1 MREDGTQNLQETLQ
15 HKRQQL
21 RMRRF
26 GMAVLSAFVTYA
38 TLSAL
43 RFHGLVDGVALTRSA
58 VFTALVT
65 TGFFIAFHTGLNL
78 KAKDPS
84 LTAAQILTAELVILL
99 LLHGSE
105 GARSAISAYL
115 TVPLLFG
122 IYRFSTRKLLKM
134 ALAVIALYALM
145 VFFLWLDGL
154 EGTRLAV
161 EVGRLCVVAT
171 VLILI
176 AFVGGH
182 ISLLR
187 SRLHDGKVFFETIW
201 DTCTDAVV
209 VTNAGGRILYANPAI
224 WKVFGY
230 RPEEIVGGFVSQ
242 LQPHDAAPDV
252 SLEHA
257 LNKLGPGND
266 KVTREIEALHAG
278 GARFPVEI
286 TLGHAKMNGRDI
298 RVAFLS
304 DITERKAAENQIRH
318 LAQHDPLTGLPN
330 RMTLQE
336 RLEQSIAH
344 ARRKSH
350 DLWVLFLDVDR
361 FKLINDSLGHRCGDL
376 VLTTIAARLMESC
389 RDTDTVARLGGDE
402 FVVLLVGTPGA
413 ELSVVAV
420 ERIMDAL
427 ARPMF
432 VDGHELSLTPS
443 IGIAVYPQDGDTP
456 DQLVERADAAMYRA
470 KQSGRNNFCFYTA
483 SMNDAA
489 LARLQ
494 IENDL
499 RNALASREFLLHYQ
513 PQFDV
518 ASGELVGV
526 EALLRWHHARD
537 GIKPPAEFIP
547 IAEETGL
554 IVPIGEWVIRAACE
568 QQYAWAE
575 AGLPPLR
582 ISVNLSQRQ
591 FSQSSLAETVARILH
606 ETNAAPHLL
615 EFEITEST
623 LMGDVDLA
631 VRQLREL
638 RALGV
643 HLSIDDFGTGYSSLS
658 FLKRFPIE
666 ILKIDRSFV
675 HDMQHDDDARE
686 IVQAIVSLAKTLRLE
701 VVAEGVEDAAQL
713 QALREMQ
720 CDRVQGFLLGRP
732 VEAREIADR
741 LVLPV
746 ACASTEVWTVRR
758 RPVQLVIPSIG
769 PPVPE

>member
-1 MREDGTQNLQETLQ
+1 MPDDAKQTVQEALQQ
-15 HKRQQL
+15 KRQQL

-38 TLSAL
+38 TLSIL
-43 RFHGLVDGVALTRSA
+43 QFHGLVDSTALTRSA
-58 VFTALVT
+58 VFTALVM
-65 TGFFIAFHTGLNL
+65 TGFFIAFHTGINL

-84 LTAAQILTAELVILL
+84 LTAAQILMAEMVILL

-122 IYRFSTRKLLKM
+122 IYRFSTRKLMKM
-134 ALAVIALYALM
+134 AIAVIALYAMM
-145 VFFLWLDGL
+145 VLFLWLDGL
-154 EGTRLAV
+154 DGTGLAV
-161 EVGRLCVVAT
+161 EIGRLSVVAT

-187 SRLHDGKVFFETIW
+187 SRLHDSKVFFETIW

-209 VTNAGGRILYANPAI
+209 VTDADGRVIYANPSL
-224 WKVFGY
+224 WTVFGY
-230 RPEEIVGGFVSQ
+230 NPQHLVGSHVSR
-242 LQPHDAAPDV
+242 LQPNGIGPDA
-252 SLEHA
+252 SLAHA
-257 LNKLGPGND
+257 MNALGPGND
-266 KVTREIEALHAG
+266 KVIREIEALHAG
-278 GARFPVEI
+278 GAHFPVEI
-286 TLGHAKMNGRDI
+286 TLGHARMNGRDI

-318 LAQHDPLTGLPN
+318 LAHHDPLTGLPN

-336 RLEQSIAH
+336 RLEHAIAH
-344 ARRKSH
+344 ARRKPQ

-376 VLTTIAARLMESC
+376 VLTTIAARLMECC

-402 FVVLLVGTPGA
+402 FVVLLEGTPSA

-432 VDGHELSLTPS
+432 VDGHELALTPS

-470 KQSGRNNFCFYTA
+470 KQSGRNNFCFYTT
-483 SMNDAA
+483 SMNDVA
-489 LARLQ
+489 LSRLQ
-494 IENDL
+494 MENDL
-499 RNALASREFLLHYQ
+499 RNALAAGEFLLHYQ

-518 ASGELVGV
+518 GSGALSGV
-526 EALLRWHHARD
+526 EALLRWHHPRD
-537 GIKPPAEFIP
+537 GITSPAEFIP

-568 QQYAWAE
+568 QQRAWAQ

-591 FSQSSLAETVARILH
+591 FTQSDLVDTIARILQ
-606 ETNAAPHLL
+606 ETNAVPQLL

-623 LMGDVDLA
+623 LMGDVDHA
-631 VRQLREL
+631 VRQLRQL

-643 HLSIDDFGTGYSSLS
+643 HLSIDDFGTGYSSLA

-675 HDMQHDDDARE
+675 HDMQQDSDARE
-686 IVQAIVSLAKTLRLE
+686 IVHAIVSLAKTLRLE

-713 QALREMQ
+713 RVLREMQ

-732 VEAREIADR
+732 VEARQIAE
-741 LVLPV
+741 LAAPE
-746 ACASTEVWTVRR
+746 TEKMQSSKIKVFA
-758 RPVQLVIPSIG
+758 L
-769 PPVPE
+769 

>member
-1 MREDGTQNLQETLQ
+1 MRDDATQNLQDSLQ
-15 HKRQQL
+15 HQRQQL

-26 GMAVLSAFVTYA
+26 AMAVLSAFITYA
-38 TLSAL
+38 TLSVL
-43 RFHGLVDGVALTRSA
+43 QYHGLVDGEALSRSA
-58 VFTALVT
+58 VFTAFVMT
-65 TGFFIAFHTGLNL
+65 AFFIAFHTGLNL
-78 KAKDPS
+78 KARDPS
-84 LTAAQILTAELVILL
+84 LTAEQILTAELIILL

-145 VFFLWLDGL
+145 VLFLWVDGLDG
-154 EGTRLAV
+154 TSLAV
-161 EVGRLCVVAT
+161 EIGRLCVVGT

-176 AFVGGH
+176 AFVGGQ

-187 SRLHDGKVFFETIW
+187 SRLHEGKVFFETIW

-209 VTNAGGRILYANPAI
+209 VTNAEGRVLYANPAM

-230 RPEEIVGGFVSQ
+230 RPTEIVGGFVSQ
-242 LQPHDAAPDV
+242 LQPHDAPTDA
-252 SLEHA
+252 SLVHA
-257 LNKLGPGND
+257 LDTLGPGND

-286 TLGHAKMNGRDI
+286 TLGHAKMAGRDI

-336 RLEQSIAH
+336 RLEHAIAH

-402 FVVLLVGTPGA
+402 FVVLLVGTPGV

-470 KQSGRNNFCFYTA
+470 KQSGRNSFCFYTA

-494 IENDL
+494 TENDL
-499 RNALASREFLLHYQ
+499 RNALASNEFLLHYQ
-513 PQFDV
+513 PQFEVD
-518 ASGELVGV
+518 SGELVGV
-526 EALLRWHHARD
+526 EALLRWQTSRD
-537 GIKPPAEFIP
+537 GLKPPAEFIP

-554 IVPIGEWVIRAACE
+554 IIPIGEWVIRTACE
-568 QQYAWAE
+568 QQRAWTE

-591 FSQSSLAETVARILH
+591 FSQSSLAASVASILLETGAV
-606 ETNAAPHLL
+606 PSLL

-623 LMGDVDLA
+623 LMGDVDHA

-675 HDMQHDDDARE
+675 HDMQEDGDARE

-713 QALREMQ
+713 HVLREMQ

-732 VEAREIADR
+732 VEARQIADR
-741 LVLPV
+741 FV
-746 ACASTEVWTVRR
+746 ALSTCASADMRAMPNALAPLAMSCIVASRAE
-758 RPVQLVIPSIG
+758 
-769 PPVPE
+769 